1 MPRVLGSIAL
11 AVLVAPSAVAQAPA
25 WWTRLQSR
33 PSLEAAFTQEGE
45 SAVFGKVTRRGRL
58 VLAPGGRL
66 RVAYERGLLLV
77 ADGKRLVQYDPDT
90 RSAQWLELTKALGEA
105 PLLTLLLDPAQVS
118 RHFKVE
124 AAAGRVKLIPKDK
137 GLPVLEAEGAGAWP
151 ERFTWTD
158 ATGARQLLRLEH
170 PKAATAG
177 PDTFR
182 FTPPAGTRWVK
193 P

>member
-1 MPRVLGSIAL
+1 MRRIPGLLVLAAGAAL
-11 AVLVAPSAVAQAPA
+11 AAQAPA
-25 WWTRLQSR
+25 WWVRLQAR
-33 PSLEAAFTQEGE
+33 PSLEAAFLQEGD

-58 VLAPGGRL
+58 TLAPGGRL

-77 ADGKRLVQYDPDT
+77 SDGKRLVQYDPDT
-90 RSAQWLELTKALGEA
+90 RSAQWLELSKALGEA
-105 PLLTLLLDPAQVS
+105 PLLTLLLDPSQVT

-124 AAAGRVKLIPKDK
+124 AGPGRVKLVPKDR
-137 GLPVLEAEGAGAWP
+137 GLPALEAEGAGDWP

-158 ATGARQLLRLEH
+158 ATGARQVLRLEH

-182 FTPPAGTRWVK
+182 FAPPAGTRWVK